1 MKSDRSISL
10 FWISITINISQP
22 IHYVSAVGEETSY
35 ALPWKLYCYSSPS
48 HLTQGKF
55 FSLFAFCLSFA
66 FLFSSFGLLRPLLQI
81 CRVWFT
87 QTYQKILTNS
97 PSVRNILTISFGFKV
112 TWFTVVYVLVTVAY
126 VLLTKRTT
134 HVFDRLPTVAFSRKN
149 KFDLQKI
156 YTENIGVSIGV
167 YYCNKLD
174 PFQCLVWRGLTT
186 PLL

>member
-1 MKSDRSISL
+1 M
-10 FWISITINISQP
+10 FWISITINISQR
-22 IHYVSAVGEETSY
+22 IHHVSAVGKETSY

-97 PSVRNILTISFGFKV
+97 PSAKNILTISFGCKV

-134 HVFDRLPTVAFSRKN
+134 HMFDRLPKVAFFRKN

-156 YTENIGVSIGV
+156 YTKNIGISIGV